1 MTAFSLFHRPRFDTK
16 LQEIPSPIQVQAL
29 LAAMFSFSARFRDR
43 GLAGPLVDL
52 PSPEYFH
59 NIALRL
65 TNDALEACSEE
76 TPPLCLLQAMILTTF
91 QQLVTGVRG
100 KAWRALGNCIRI
112 AYELQ
117 LHLIDSK
124 RNDDMDSINERDVEK
139 WVFEEEQR
147 RAWWVLWE
155 FDVFASTIRRLPTA
169 IDWHQNET
177 WLPIDDKDWFGD
189 VFAPS
194 CCLATDPQQRW
205 KLLEKTGNKGGK
217 AWFIVINSL
226 VRNAQSLSALQS
238 MSSSNSSRA
247 RTPSAMVPKD
257 DATPTSKSAKE
268 AEIEMSIISDALRC
282 ATMALPE
289 HLAHRGEFLSFR
301 PSYYTSITAT
311 RQSDAAKYSIHVMK
325 ELTRFMIFHHQV
337 FHGSC
342 RDVGPEDQNLTSSRG
357 PSKPDQGAWI
367 RYLDAADG
375 ILTII
380 RNSSPDHIQ
389 YVNPFLANT
398 IWLAAASQVACRI
411 FGPPVANT
419 QAVQSNLDLLRLTFN
434 SFVSFWNSS
443 SILQERLNTL
453 ESRLQSFRSGETG
466 KSIDTRQISYNDSN
480 QPGSDRRSTASR
492 QQDVDMGESVDVPRH
507 EKIADFTHATTS
519 SFFQPEA
526 MISPSAPAPMSYTAD
541 PSYPISVDS
550 SLDFGGFFPEG
561 GFESWD
567 EWGLEELLTYG
578 YD

>member
-1 MTAFSLFHRPRFDTK
+1 MTAFSLFHRPRFETK
-16 LQEIPSPIQVQAL
+16 LREIPSPIQVQAL

-43 GLAGPLVDL
+43 GSAGPLVDL

-59 NIALRL
+59 NTAVRL
-65 TNDALEACSEE
+65 INDALEACSEE
-76 TPPLCLLQAMILTTF
+76 TPPLCVLQAMILTTF
-91 QQLVTGVRG
+91 QQLITGVRG
-100 KAWRALGNCIRI
+100 KAWRSLGNCIRI

-124 RNDDMDSINERDVEK
+124 RNDDTDSISEQNVEK

-147 RAWWVLWE
+147 RTWWVLWE

-169 IDWHQNET
+169 IDWQQNET
-177 WLPIDDKDWFGD
+177 WLPVDDKCWFGD
-189 VFAPS
+189 VFTLS

-226 VRNAQSLSALQS
+226 MRNAQSVSALQS

-247 RTPSAMVPKD
+247 RTPSAMVTKD
-257 DATPTSKSAKE
+257 DAIPISKSAKD
-268 AEIEMSIISDALRC
+268 AETEMSAISDALRC

-301 PSYYTSITAT
+301 PSFYTSITST
-311 RQSDAAKYSIHVMK
+311 RQSDAAKYSIHIMK
-325 ELTRFMIFHHQV
+325 ELTRFMIYRHQV
-337 FHGSC
+337 FHGPW
-342 RDVGPEDQNLTSSRG
+342 RDIGQVDQIPPSNRG
-357 PSKPDQGAWI
+357 TNKPNQGAWT

-375 ILTII
+375 ILIII
-380 RNSSPDHIQ
+380 RNSSPDHMQ

-398 IWLAAASQVACRI
+398 IWLAAAAQVACRI

-419 QAVQSNLDLLRLTFN
+419 QVVQSNLDLLRLTFN
-434 SFVSFWNSS
+434 SFVSFWNVSS
-443 SILQERLNTL
+443 TLQEKLNTL
-453 ESRLQSFRSGETG
+453 ESRLESFRSGETG
-466 KSIDTRQISYNDSN
+466 KSTDTGQTSQNGSN
-480 QPGSDRRSTASR
+480 QPGSHPPFMDSR
-492 QQDVDMGESVDVPRH
+492 QEDVEMGQSIDVPRH
-507 EKIADFTHATTS
+507 EKIEDFTQAPIS

-526 MISPSAPAPMSYTAD
+526 VTSPSVPVPMSYTAD
-541 PSYPISVDS
+541 PSYSNSAD
-550 SLDFGGFFPEG
+550 SLDFGGFSLEG